1 LAITS
6 EHISRAQAAFLGLA
20 IGDALGATTEFM
32 SSSEI
37 AGVYGV
43 HKNICGGGWLNLKP
57 GHVTDDT
64 EMALAIAEAILH
76 QGRWDLTQVA
86 DNFVAWMR
94 GKPIDIGAT
103 VRKGIR
109 TYMLQGTLEMPLNE
123 WDAGNGA
130 AMRTIPVALYSL
142 GDAELL
148 QRCTLEQAHLTHN
161 HQLSDAGTL
170 CVGQMVQAAVLGCDR
185 FQLHEYT
192 QALVAKHRNFKFNKY
207 KGNASGYIVDTLQTV
222 FHYLF
227 TTASFEEC
235 LLGVVNQGGD
245 ADTTGAIA
253 GMIAGAFYG
262 MESIPQRWKKKLNR
276 SVREEVTAA
285 GEKLIK
291 LSPLAHQ

>member
-1 LAITS
+1 MAITS